1 MYKRQLG
8 QQRYSAFTVFE
19 ACVDQPDAHRVR
31 RDYREIMEVI
41 LDHEREVPPGTKNKS
56 RIQIDRTGRLTI
68 CLLYTSLS
76 N

>member
-1 MYKRQLG
+1 M
-8 QQRYSAFTVFE
+8 
-19 ACVDQPDAHRVR
+19 DQPDAHRVR

-68 CLLYTSLS
+68 EARMLDKPDKAPAVQSVVLKNLS
-76 N
+76 